1 MIENIEA
8 IDEIEAGID
17 NCHTLEYIIN
27 KIEDYK
33 DYLDK
38 EDIINIIKY
47 YYLFN
52 KDFILL

>member
-1 MIENIEA
+1 MSNTIEA
-8 IDEIEAGID
+8 VDEIEASIY

-27 KIEDYK
+27 KIEEYK
-33 DYLDK
+33 EYLDK

-47 YYLFN
+47 YNLFN